1 MSDVR
6 LSNGSPPLERVDA
19 RLADHTRPPVCR
31 NLFGGGG
38 AADAAELR
46 RDCAEQLREMAR
58 AQRDKW
64 NFDFARDEPLS
75 PGQYEWEAV
84 DGRSVPDF
92 YSRPPRG
99 AEPERTTER
108 APARSSPSPPN
119 PSLEN
124 GAAVGGG
131 DGGAENTAARPDRR
145 ETRKRPSTEQQ
156 DGASQS
162 KRANSDAEEAEE
174 TNHCP
179 DESPS
184 VEQTPV
190 KKHPNT

>member
-6 LSNGSPPLERVDA
+6 LSNGSPPLERVDS
-19 RLADHTRPPVCR
+19 RPADHTRPPVCR
-31 NLFGGGG
+31 NLFGSGG
-38 AADAAELR
+38 AGDAAELR
-46 RDCAEQLREMAR
+46 RDCAEQLREVAR

-99 AEPERTTER
+99 AELERTPERT
-108 APARSSPSPPN
+108 PARSS

-124 GAAVGGG
+124 GAAAGGG
-131 DGGAENTAARPDRR
+131 GGAENTAARSDCR

-156 DGASQS
+156 DGASERGLGS
-162 KRANSDAEEAEE
+162 KEMKNVCFSIK
-174 TNHCP
+174 TF
-179 DESPS
+179 ESFM
-184 VEQTPV
+184 
-190 KKHPNT
+190 K

>member
-19 RLADHTRPPVCR
+19 RVADHTRPPVCR
-31 NLFGGGG
+31 NLFGSGG
-38 AADAAELR
+38 AGDAAELR
-46 RDCAEQLREMAR
+46 RDCAEQLWEMSR

-99 AEPERTTER
+99 AEPERTHKRT
-108 APARSSPSPPN
+108 PARSSPSPPN

-124 GAAVGGG
+124 GAAAAAAAGGG
-131 DGGAENTAARPDRR
+131 GGGGGAENTAGRSDCR

-156 DGASQS
+156 DGASRS
-162 KRANSDAEEAEE
+162 KRASSDAEE
-174 TNHCP
+174 TNHS
-179 DESPS
+179 EAWGA
-184 VEQTPV
+184 
-190 KKHPNT
+190 KR

>member
-19 RLADHTRPPVCR
+19 RPADHTRPPVCR
-31 NLFGGGG
+31 NLFGSGG
-38 AADAAELR
+38 AGDAAELR

-75 PGQYEWEAV
+75 PGQYVWEAV

-99 AEPERTTER
+99 AEPERTPER
-108 APARSSPSPPN
+108 TPARSSPSPPN

-124 GAAVGGG
+124 GAAGG
-131 DGGAENTAARPDRR
+131 GGAENTAARSGCR

-162 KRANSDAEEAEE
+162 RRGLGSKEMKNVCFSIK
-174 TNHCP
+174 TF
-179 DESPS
+179 ESFM
-184 VEQTPV
+184 
-190 KKHPNT
+190 K